1 MSFEAAGKIILQ
13 QTIIPIGDEKLP
25 SDIEAGPVEVTLD
38 KVIEENVD
46 RLGHTGSHTL
56 GVFVQLLTTGKVR
69 FSFRHHTKRL
79 EVVDKSLVMQRSE
92 ALQFVEACLA
102 ELRVDEH
109 NGGLPEFTQN
119 IIIQPPNR
127 KH

>member
-1 MSFEAAGKIILQ
+1 MSFESAGKIILQ
-13 QTIIPIGDEKLP
+13 QTIIPIGDDKLP
-25 SDIEAGPVEVTLD
+25 SEVEEGPVEVTLAH
-38 KVIEENVD
+38 VIEENVD

-79 EVVDKSLVMQRSE
+79 ELVDKAFIMQRSE
-92 ALQFVEACLA
+92 ALQFVEACLS
-102 ELRVDEH
+102 EMRVDEP
-109 NGGLPEFTQN
+109 GALPEFTQN

>member
-1 MSFEAAGKIILQ
+1 MSFEAARKIILQ

-25 SDIEAGPVEVTLD
+25 SEVNEGPMEVTLAQ
-38 KVIEENVD
+38 VIEENIG

-69 FSFRHHTKRL
+69 FSFRNHTKRL
-79 EVVDKSLVMQRSE
+79 ELVDKALMMPRSD

-102 ELRVDEH
+102 EMRMDEP
-109 NGGLPEFTQN
+109 GVLPDFTQN
-119 IIIQPPNR
+119 IIIQSPNR

>member
-1 MSFEAAGKIILQ
+1 MSFEAAGKIILL

-25 SDIEAGPVEVTLD
+25 SDIDAGPVEITLD
-38 KVIEENVD
+38 TVIEENVD

-56 GVFVQLLTTGKVR
+56 GIFVQLLTTGKVR

-79 EVVDKSLVMQRSE
+79 ELSDKSLIMQRSD
-92 ALQFVEACLA
+92 ALQFVESCLA

>member
-1 MSFEAAGKIILQ
+1 MSFDAAGKIILQ

-25 SDIEAGPVEVTLD
+25 DDVEAGPVEVTLEN
-38 KVIEENVD
+38 VIKENVD
-46 RLGHTGSHTL
+46 RMGHTGSHPL

-79 EVVDKSLVMQRSE
+79 EMTDKSLLMQRSD
-92 ALQFVEACLA
+92 ALQFVEACLT
-102 ELRVDEH
+102 ELRVDEAP
-109 NGGLPEFTQN
+109 GGMADFTQN
-119 IIIQPPNR
+119 IIIQAPNR